1 LRKPKSKRRIAVFG
15 NGFNG
20 SNLGGFIEG
29 LTEAIPPKHADFFL
43 FMSHAA
49 YGHNETQRMAENS
62 IFDLPDL
69 KTFDAAIIYGPGLN
83 FVEAIE
89 KLCDKCAEAEI
100 PTVAVGIQDDRF
112 SYVAVDNYTGMYDLV
127 EHLIE
132 KHNVKNVCFIAGS
145 MENED
150 SNARLQGALDALS
163 KHNLELK
170 PENLHY
176 SNWSIRSA
184 ADFIGKVF
192 TDRKPKDYPDA
203 FITANDMLAMFAV
216 AQINKFGFNVPD
228 DFIVSGFD
236 ATSDSQVFY
245 PSIATVDQNQKEI
258 GKTTAEAL
266 MNQLISGEKV
276 NKLIKCS
283 VYPGESCGCE
293 ECRGENEARRSLGR
307 HKPEKTLSDRF
318 TTDRIR
324 EIEKTIL
331 QSDRYSNLAKTMQDH
346 FNNNIG
352 HEGPVF
358 YWLLDSKVAKLGE
371 LNVGDEPKF
380 EYASRMDVVIG
391 RDSGGHVASVTDV
404 GIKEL
409 LPEYYQYKDSHD
421 NTVYILLPSYLDGI
435 MYGYSVFG
443 KKDMFFEDE
452 YYYSFHERLICTL
465 EAYKKNLQLTNLY
478 DKLAD
483 LMHDDPLTHVRN
495 RVAYEKYKSSLEEKM
510 VTNNEC
516 DFAII
521 LFDINN
527 LKMINDNLGHEL
539 GDEYIKNCCKLICT
553 VFKHSPVFRIGG
565 DEFVAV
571 LKGNDYNNRGDL
583 LDIFRSSMEESIKNE
598 SLVERVSI
606 ACGMAVMVGD
616 TPEALNETF
625 RIADE
630 RMYMNKAMM
639 KKQMQNIDI

>member
-1 LRKPKSKRRIAVFG
+1 MRKPKSKRRIAVFG

-49 YGHNETQRMAENS
+49 YGHSEIQRMAENS

-100 PTVAVGIQDDRF
+100 PTVSVGIKDDRF
-112 SYVAVDNYTGMYDLV
+112 SNISVDNYSGMYDLV
-127 EHLIE
+127 EHMIVSHGL
-132 KHNVKNVCFIAGS
+132 KNVSFIAGS
-145 MENED
+145 KENED
-150 SNARLQGALDALS
+150 SNARLQAVIDALA

-170 PENLHY
+170 SENLHY
-176 SNWSIRSA
+176 TNWSIQSA
-184 ADFIGKVF
+184 AEYIDEVIKK
-192 TDRKPKDYPDA
+192 RKSGDYPDA
-203 FITANDMLAMFAV
+203 FITANDMLAMFVV
-216 AQINKFGFNVPD
+216 AQLNKLGFNVPD

-258 GKTTAEAL
+258 GRATAEAL
-266 MNQLISGEKV
+266 MNQLVTGEKD
-276 NKLIKCS
+276 NQLIKCTA
-283 VYPGESCGCE
+283 YPGESCGCIN
-293 ECRGENEARRSLGR
+293 CRGEDEARRSLGR
-307 HKPEKTLSDRF
+307 HKPEKTLADRF

-324 EIEKTIL
+324 EIERTIL
-331 QSDRYSNLAKTMQDH
+331 QSDRYSNLAKIMQEH
-346 FNNNIG
+346 FNKNIG

-358 YWLLDSKVAKLGE
+358 YWLLDSKVSELGE
-371 LNVGDEPKF
+371 LNVGERPKF
-380 EYASRMDVVIG
+380 EYASRMDVVMG
-391 RDSGGHVASVTDV
+391 RDNGNFAASATDV

-409 LPEYYQYKDSHD
+409 LPEYYQYKDERE
-421 NTVYILLPSYLDGI
+421 NTVYVLQPSYLDGI
-435 MYGYSVFG
+435 IYGYSVFG
-443 KKDMFFEDE
+443 MNLMFFEE
-452 YYYSFHERLICTL
+452 TYYYSFHERLIRTL

-510 VTNNEC
+510 LTNNEC
-516 DFAII
+516 DFAIV

-527 LKMINDNLGHEL
+527 LKQINDNLGHEL
-539 GDEYIKNCCKLICT
+539 GDEYIKNCCRLICK

-571 LKGNDYNNRGDL
+571 LKGDDYNDRGEL
-583 LDIFRSSMEESIKNE
+583 LDTFRSSMEAAQDSE
-598 SLVERVSI
+598 SLVDRVSI

-639 KKQMQNIDI
+639 KKQMQNN

>member
-1 LRKPKSKRRIAVFG
+1 MRKPKSKRRIAVFG

-49 YGHNETQRMAENS
+49 YGHSETQRMAENS

-132 KHNVKNVCFIAGS
+132 KHNVKNVSFIAGS

-176 SNWSIRSA
+176 SNWSILSA

-276 NKLIKCS
+276 NKLIKCNA
-283 VYPGESCGCE
+283 YPGESCGCE

-307 HKPEKTLSDRF
+307 HKPEKTLADRF

-346 FNNNIG
+346 FNKNIG

-380 EYASRMDVVIG
+380 EYASRMDVIVG
-391 RDSGGHVASVTDV
+391 RDNGDFAASVTDV

-409 LPEYYQYKDSHD
+409 LPEYYQYKDDRD

-443 KKDMFFEDE
+443 KNNMFFEE
-452 YYYSFHERLICTL
+452 SYYYSFHERLICTL

-571 LKGNDYNNRGDL
+571 LKGDDYNNRGSLIDT
-583 LDIFRSSMEESIKNE
+583 FRSSMDESIKNE

-639 KKQMQNIDI
+639 KKQMQNMDI

>member
-1 LRKPKSKRRIAVFG
+1 MFG

-49 YGHNETQRMAENS
+49 YGHSEIQRMAENS

-100 PTVAVGIQDDRF
+100 PTVSVGIKDDRF
-112 SYVAVDNYTGMYDLV
+112 SNISVDNYSGMYDLV
-127 EHLIE
+127 EHMIVSHGL
-132 KHNVKNVCFIAGS
+132 KNVSFIAGS
-145 MENED
+145 KENED
-150 SNARLQGALDALS
+150 SNARLQAVIDALA

-170 PENLHY
+170 SENLHY
-176 SNWSIRSA
+176 TNWSIQSA
-184 ADFIGKVF
+184 AEYIDEVIKK
-192 TDRKPKDYPDA
+192 RKSGDYPDA
-203 FITANDMLAMFAV
+203 FITANDMLAMFVV
-216 AQINKFGFNVPD
+216 AQLNKLGFNVPD

-258 GKTTAEAL
+258 GRATAEAL
-266 MNQLISGEKV
+266 MNQLVTGEKD
-276 NKLIKCS
+276 NQLIKCTA
-283 VYPGESCGCE
+283 YPGESCGCIN
-293 ECRGENEARRSLGR
+293 CRGEDEARRSLGR
-307 HKPEKTLSDRF
+307 HKPEKTLADRF

-324 EIEKTIL
+324 EIERTIL
-331 QSDRYSNLAKTMQDH
+331 QSDRYSNLAKIMQEH
-346 FNNNIG
+346 FNKNIG

-358 YWLLDSKVAKLGE
+358 YWLLDSKVSELGE
-371 LNVGDEPKF
+371 LNVGERPKF
-380 EYASRMDVVIG
+380 EYASRMDVVMG
-391 RDSGGHVASVTDV
+391 RDNGNFAASATDV

-409 LPEYYQYKDSHD
+409 LPEYYQYKDERE
-421 NTVYILLPSYLDGI
+421 NTVYVLQPSYLDGI
-435 MYGYSVFG
+435 IYGYSVFG
-443 KKDMFFEDE
+443 MNLMFFEE
-452 YYYSFHERLICTL
+452 TYYYSFHERLIRTL

-510 VTNNEC
+510 LTNNEC
-516 DFAII
+516 DFAIV

-527 LKMINDNLGHEL
+527 LKQINDNLGHEL
-539 GDEYIKNCCKLICT
+539 GDEYIKNCCRLICK

-571 LKGNDYNNRGDL
+571 LKGDDYNDRGEL
-583 LDIFRSSMEESIKNE
+583 LDTFRSSMEAAQDSE
-598 SLVERVSI
+598 SLVDRVSI

-639 KKQMQNIDI
+639 KKQMQNN